1 MQCKN
6 HPDVAAV
13 DRCAGCAEAF
23 CGDCLVE
30 LKGKKY
36 CANCKVMVL
45 AGKNP
50 QPPEHDLRP
59 CPEAGEALKYAII
72 GIFCF
77 GIILGAHSHQQGA
90 QGQEAHRSGP
100 AAVGHGQGEHRPG
113 HRHRR
118 LGPVGPRA
126 ARASRVADDVAFP
139 PRNRRCA
146 S

>member
-23 CGDCLVE
+23 CGDCLVD

-50 QPPEHDLRP
+50 QPPESDLHP

-77 GIILGAHSHQQGA
+77 GIILEPIAINKA
-90 QGQEAHRSGP
+90 LKAKKLI
-100 AAVGHGQGEHRPG
+100 AANPNLTGEG
-113 HRHRR
+113 KAN
-118 LGPVGPRA
+118 A
-126 ARASRVADDVAFP
+126 ALVIGVLALVLWVIGMIARI
-139 PRNRRCA
+139 RNA
-146 S
+146 